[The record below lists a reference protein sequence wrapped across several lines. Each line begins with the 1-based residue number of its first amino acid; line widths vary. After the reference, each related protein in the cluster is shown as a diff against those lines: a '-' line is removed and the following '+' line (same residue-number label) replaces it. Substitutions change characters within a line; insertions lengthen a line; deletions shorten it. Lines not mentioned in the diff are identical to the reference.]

1 VRRPERVN
9 LFNGGKIMKLG
20 LTGYSRLSLMMA
32 IFCSSTALAC
42 DPVQD
47 GCLGCNDEEL
57 QVCMNAFVT
66 EVCNAGGGMAKCDHR
81 RVYDDA
87 ERHVLTSTGRHMS
100 RVRAMVRSAPK
111 YQMR

>member
-1 VRRPERVN
+1 
-9 LFNGGKIMKLG
+9 MKLT
-20 LTGYSRLSLMMA
+20 LTGCIRTLLLLA
-32 IFCSSTALAC
+32 ALHGGAALAC

-57 QVCMNAFVT
+57 QVCMNQFVV
-66 EVCNAGGGMAKCDHR
+66 EVCNSAGGMGRCDQR

-87 ERHVLTSTGRHMS
+87 ERHVLTSTGSHMS
-100 RVRAMVRSAPK
+100 RVRAMMRSAQK